1 MGEKIV
7 LTASAGTF
15 SGLAAALSKVP
26 VTVEEHPLIR
36 FEPPVDWS
44 PLDAALTKPNRFE
57 SIAFT
62 SPRAAQAVVERLRV
76 GGLRWVGD
84 LHPSV
89 WAVGPATADALQ
101 SMLGPVRVPG
111 SRAEP
116 NASPAAALGQ
126 AMLEAGAMGP
136 VLFPCGEQRRDD
148 LPTILRAKGVPV
160 HEVVCYRSVLA
171 SRSEAGAA
179 AASGSVVVVA
189 SPSVLRLL
197 VEACAPSK
205 RPRLVAVGPTTALS
219 ARAAGWTPA
228 AVANEPTIHGV
239 ASAITRLLATG

>member
-1 MGEKIV
+1 MGETIV

-44 PLDAALTKPNRFE
+44 QLDTALTEPSRFE
-57 SIAFT
+57 SVAFT
-62 SPRAAQAVVERLRV
+62 SPRAAQAVVERIRI
-76 GGLRWVGD
+76 GGLRWGGD
-84 LHPSV
+84 LRPAV
-89 WAVGPATADALQ
+89 WAIGPATADALQ
-101 SMLGPVRVPG
+101 SMLGPVRVP
-111 SRAEP
+111 RVEANP
-116 NASPAAALGQ
+116 SPAGALAQ
-126 AMLEAGAMGP
+126 AMLEAGAVGP
-136 VLFPCGEQRRDD
+136 VLFPCGEKRRDD
-148 LPTILRAKGVPV
+148 LPAILRSKGVEV

-171 SRSEAGAA
+171 SRSQAGAA
-179 AASGSVVVVA
+179 AATASVVVVA

-197 VEACAPSK
+197 VEACPPSE
-205 RPRLVAVGPTTALS
+205 RPRLVAIGPTTAAS

-228 AVANEPTIHGV
+228 AVANEPSIHGV